1 MRILPFIIILRF
13 MKKLLQS
20 LLLLALIP
28 LSVSLYAQNERTFFT
43 VKMRNGDVITGMSEI
58 SSISFKT
65 AYGDLAMPI
74 KDVSTIT
81 LGINTTGID
90 KGQVRDLLDK
100 VQNGAL
106 NEASAAFDR
115 LLKMEV
121 GVVPVI
127 KEYMSSST
135 YKKRENSD
143 FSVDLLYDVLLSR
156 FNLPKNFHTKDL
168 LQTTG
173 ASAIEGRYDFEALG
187 LETDYGSISVN
198 RAKIVS
204 ISVSFKDVNNPG
216 SGSYKLNANQHIVGN
231 SNGGWLNT
239 GILIRK
245 DQSVQILASGVVN
258 IASLSNNAYTP
269 DGGVNGTPGPK
280 SNEPSYGCLV
290 FKVGESGQVVK
301 AGDTFIGKSMG
312 TGILYLSIFE
322 SVYNAANTGTYT
334 VKVTANQQ

>member
-1 MRILPFIIILRF
+1 MNKAIKWFLTFAV
-13 MKKLLQS
+13 
-20 LLLLALIP
+20 ALSG
-28 LSVSLYAQNERTFFT
+28 LSAMAQNERTFFT
-43 VKMRNGDVITGMSEI
+43 VKMRNGDVITGMTEI

-74 KDVSTIT
+74 RDVSAIT
-81 LGINTTGID
+81 LGINTTGVD
-90 KGQVRDLLDK
+90 KNQVRDLLDK

-106 NEASAAFDR
+106 NEASSAFDR

-121 GVVPVI
+121 GIVPVV
-127 KEYMSSST
+127 KEYLSSAT

-156 FNLPKNFHTKDL
+156 YNLPKNFHTKDL

-173 ASAIEGRYDFEALG
+173 ASVIEGHYDFESIG

-204 ISVSFKDVNNPG
+204 ITVSFKDVNNPG
-216 SGSYKLNANQHIVGN
+216 SGTYKLNANQNIVGN

-290 FKVGESGQVVK
+290 FKIGESGQVVK
-301 AGDTFIGKSMG
+301 AGDTFVGKAMN

>member
-1 MRILPFIIILRF
+1 MNKAIKWFLTFAV
-13 MKKLLQS
+13 
-20 LLLLALIP
+20 ALSG
-28 LSVSLYAQNERTFFT
+28 LSAMAQNERTFFT
-43 VKMRNGDVITGMSEI
+43 VKMRNGDVITGMTEI

-74 KDVSTIT
+74 RDVSAIT
-81 LGINTTGID
+81 LGINTTGVD
-90 KGQVRDLLDK
+90 KNQVRDLLDK

-106 NEASAAFDR
+106 NEASSAFDR

-121 GVVPVI
+121 GIVPVV
-127 KEYMSSST
+127 KEYLSSAT

-156 FNLPKNFHTKDL
+156 YNLPKNFHTKDL

-173 ASAIEGRYDFEALG
+173 ASVIEGRYDFESIG

-204 ISVSFKDVNNPG
+204 ITVSFKDVNNPG
-216 SGSYKLNANQHIVGN
+216 SGTYKLNANQHIVGN

-290 FKVGESGQVVK
+290 FKIGESGQVVK
-301 AGDTFIGKSMG
+301 AGDTFVGKAVN

-322 SVYNAANTGTYT
+322 SVYNAANTGAYT

>member
-1 MRILPFIIILRF
+1 
-13 MKKLLQS
+13 MKKSIHS
-20 LLLLALIP
+20 LLLLLIAFWP
-28 LSVSLYAQNERTFFT
+28 ILSSAQSERTFFT
-43 VKMRNGDVITGMSEI
+43 VKMRNGDVITGMTEI

-74 KDVSTIT
+74 RDVSSIT
-81 LGINTTGID
+81 LGINTNGID
-90 KGQVRDLLDK
+90 KNQVRDLLDK
-100 VQNGAL
+100 VQNGPL
-106 NEASAAFDR
+106 NEASTAFDR
-115 LLKMEV
+115 VLKMEV

-127 KEYMSSST
+127 KEYISSAT
-135 YKKRENSD
+135 YKKREGSD

-156 FNLPKNFHTKDL
+156 FNLPKNFHTKDM

-173 ASAIEGRYDFEALG
+173 ASAIEGRYDFESIG
-187 LETDYGSISVN
+187 LETDYGSLSVN

-204 ISVSFKDVNNPG
+204 ITVSFKDVNNPG

-239 GILIRK
+239 GILVRK

-280 SNEPSYGCLV
+280 SNEPTYGCLV
-290 FKVGESGQVVK
+290 FKIGESGQVVK
-301 AGDTFIGKSMG
+301 AGDTFIGKALN

-322 SVYNAANTGTYT
+322 SVYNAANTGSYT
-334 VKVTANQQ
+334 VKVTASQQ

>member
-1 MRILPFIIILRF
+1 MNKAIKWFLTFAV
-13 MKKLLQS
+13 
-20 LLLLALIP
+20 ALSG
-28 LSVSLYAQNERTFFT
+28 LSAMAQNERTFFT
-43 VKMRNGDVITGMSEI
+43 VKMRNGDVITGMTEI

-74 KDVSTIT
+74 RDVSAIT
-81 LGINTTGID
+81 LGINTTGVD
-90 KGQVRDLLDK
+90 KNQVRDLLDK

-106 NEASAAFDR
+106 NEASSAFDR

-121 GVVPVI
+121 GIVPVV
-127 KEYMSSST
+127 KEYLSSAT

-156 FNLPKNFHTKDL
+156 YNLPKNFHTKDL

-173 ASAIEGRYDFEALG
+173 TSVIEGHYDFESIG

-204 ISVSFKDVNNPG
+204 ITVSFKDVNNPG
-216 SGSYKLNANQHIVGN
+216 SGTYKLNANQHIVGN

-280 SNEPSYGCLV
+280 SGEPSYGCLV
-290 FKVGESGQVVK
+290 FKIGESGQVIK
-301 AGDTFIGKSMG
+301 AGDTFIGKAMN